1 MESVENQ
8 SSPSHWILLH
18 KLLFAAFFGL
28 LAWWLL
34 VEFQV
39 VSPKYLHLVQGA
51 LPVITAV
58 LTIANL
64 TRRLPVENAI
74 MAGVYVAGISGIV
87 QIIGLKTGIPFGSFV
102 YTDDCGA
109 RLFGLLPWTIP
120 FVWLVLVL
128 NSRELARLIL
138 RPWRKTDYYGFW
150 VMGIAAVLTVV
161 LVMELEPFATQ
172 INEFWIWKHSP
183 GMPAWYG
190 APWVNFLG
198 WFVTT
203 LIILFITTLWLI
215 NKKPV
220 KQEPPDFAPLVV
232 WLALNLFFV
241 IMHARHHFILA
252 ACFGL
257 VTGFVVTVMALSGA
271 RWEQKL
277 H

>member
-1 MESVENQ
+1 MESAENQ
-8 SSPSHWILLH
+8 SGPSHRTLLH
-18 KLLFAAFFGL
+18 KLLFAAFFTL

-39 VSPKYLHLVQGA
+39 VSPKYFRLVQGA
-51 LPVITAV
+51 LPVIAAV

-64 TRRLPVENAI
+64 IRRLPVENAI
-74 MAGVYVAGISGIV
+74 MAGVYVAGISGVV

-138 RPWRKTDYYGFW
+138 RPWRKTEYYGFW

-172 INEFWIWKHSP
+172 INEFWIWKHSS
-183 GMPAWYG
+183 GLPAWYG
-190 APWVNFLG
+190 TPWVNFLG

-241 IMHARHHFILA
+241 IMHARHHLILA

-257 VTGFVVTVMALSGA
+257 VTGFIVTVMALSGA